1 MDSTVQNSRRNTAQV
16 VFGSAALW
24 AWGFLAFLSPV
35 LMGPTEN
42 SASQGLEIGF
52 FYSQGTV
59 VAAVA
64 FLLVAS
70 RTRRLAVGRAVLL
83 ACALV
88 LTFCTMAIPWALGE
102 GSLPLIVLC
111 GTICGV
117 GDMLLSAAWGARYS
131 LESRDVSAVVMV
143 SFLLAYLL
151 YLTVVYAFG
160 RFGQAITVM
169 LPLLSW
175 VLWLKDASERHALS
189 AEVFPTA
196 SGTHETT
203 GKSVAAEGRPSRS
216 GASSPM
222 PGEMTAGIWEAR
234 VLPWHTI
241 GVIVVAALIG
251 NLVSSTIM
259 GTSYEG
265 ADSLFPGGIVV
276 CGCIALMALVP
287 LTADH
292 AAFSVSQLYRT
303 TITFSAVGLVAIM
316 VLGSSG
322 LAVGGSLIQG
332 TAMFF
337 QPLVY
342 VIVTRT
348 TRTEGL
354 PPLLSFGVGQ
364 ALISVVVLVGNL
376 AGKQLYLMLGP
387 SQFVLTTICGAS
399 VLALFFMVVA
409 LAARKPLDA
418 NPAPDRASAPAD
430 MRLTEQQR
438 PDEFSEGN
446 AVVIE
451 PLAATNARS
460 DSDQER
466 LKAFI
471 DAFSLT
477 TREAEIL
484 AYLVRGRSLPYIAS
498 ELFVTTGTV
507 KTHVRHIYGKVSVN
521 SRQELLDAVE
531 SFEGAGM

>member
-52 FYSQGTV
+52 FASQGTV

-88 LTFCTMAIPWALGE
+88 LTLSTMAIPWALGE

-117 GDMLLSAAWGARYS
+117 GGMLLSAAWGARYS

-216 GASSPM
+216 GASNPM

-303 TITFSAVGLVAIM
+303 TITL
-316 VLGSSG
+316 
-322 LAVGGSLIQG
+322 SLI
-332 TAMFF
+332 
-337 QPLVY
+337 
-342 VIVTRT
+342 
-348 TRTEGL
+348 
-354 PPLLSFGVGQ
+354 
-364 ALISVVVLVGNL
+364 
-376 AGKQLYLMLGP
+376 
-387 SQFVLTTICGAS
+387 
-399 VLALFFMVVA
+399 
-409 LAARKPLDA
+409 
-418 NPAPDRASAPAD
+418 
-430 MRLTEQQR
+430 
-438 PDEFSEGN
+438 
-446 AVVIE
+446 
-451 PLAATNARS
+451 
-460 DSDQER
+460 
-466 LKAFI
+466 
-471 DAFSLT
+471 
-477 TREAEIL
+477 
-484 AYLVRGRSLPYIAS
+484 
-498 ELFVTTGTV
+498 
-507 KTHVRHIYGKVSVN
+507 HI
-521 SRQELLDAVE
+521 
-531 SFEGAGM
+531 

>member
-1 MDSTVQNSRRNTAQV
+1 M
-16 VFGSAALW
+16 
-24 AWGFLAFLSPV
+24 
-35 LMGPTEN
+35 
-42 SASQGLEIGF
+42 
-52 FYSQGTV
+52 
-59 VAAVA
+59 
-64 FLLVAS
+64 
-70 RTRRLAVGRAVLL
+70 
-83 ACALV
+83 
-88 LTFCTMAIPWALGE
+88 
-102 GSLPLIVLC
+102 
-111 GTICGV
+111 
-117 GDMLLSAAWGARYS
+117 
-131 LESRDVSAVVMV
+131 
-143 SFLLAYLL
+143 
-151 YLTVVYAFG
+151 
-160 RFGQAITVM
+160 
-169 LPLLSW
+169 
-175 VLWLKDASERHALS
+175 
-189 AEVFPTA
+189 
-196 SGTHETT
+196 
-203 GKSVAAEGRPSRS
+203 
-216 GASSPM
+216 
-222 PGEMTAGIWEAR
+222 
-234 VLPWHTI
+234 LPWHTI

-259 GTSYEG
+259 GTSYES

-322 LAVGGSLIQG
+322 LAVGGALIQG

-364 ALISVVVLVGNL
+364 ALISIVVLVGNL
-376 AGKQLYLMLGP
+376 AGKQLYLMLG
-387 SQFVLTTICGAS
+387 SGQSVLTTICGAS

-466 LKAFI
+466 LKTFI

-477 TREAEIL
+477 AREAEIL